1 MRESVKLYN
10 GDCLEIMQ
18 EIPTGSVDMV
28 LCDLPYGITRCKW
41 DSVIP
46 FAPLWEQY
54 RRVAKE
60 SAAIVLFA
68 AQPFTTALI
77 SSNGRDFRYCWYWK
91 KNNKTGALF
100 AKVQPMRCIEDVVVF
115 YRKPPTYNAQ
125 GLTRLKKPII
135 KGNTK
140 GNVYGSRKG
149 NLQLCTGYPHHLL
162 EFPNESADYKK
173 RLHPTQKPVKLLEY
187 LIRTYTNEGET
198 VLDNCMGSGSTGAA
212 CVKTGRHFVGIEK
225 DTQYFSVAKERI
237 EAEIM
242 ANGKDIA

>member
-1 MRESVKLYN
+1 MNEAVKLYK

-18 EIPTGSVDMV
+18 EIPDGSIDMV

-41 DSVIP
+41 DAMIP

-54 RRVAKE
+54 RRITKE
-60 SAAIVLFA
+60 NAAIVLFA

-77 SSNGRDFRYCWYWK
+77 SSNKRDFRYCWYWK
-91 KNNKTGALF
+91 KNNKTGAPF
-100 AKVQPMRCIEDVVVF
+100 AKVQPMRCIEDIAVF
-115 YRKPPTYNAQ
+115 YRKPPIYNAQ
-125 GLTRLKKPII
+125 GVKKLDKPII
-135 KGNTK
+135 KGDAK
-140 GNVYGSRKG
+140 GDVYGQRKG
-149 NLQLCTGYPHHLL
+149 YLQICTGYPHHLL
-162 EFPNESADYKK
+162 EFQNVSQDKEK

-187 LIRTYTNEGET
+187 MVRTYTNEGET

-212 CVKTGRHFVGIEK
+212 CVKTGRRFVGIEK
-225 DTQYFSVAKERI
+225 DSQYFSVAKERI